1 MSGSSKLAEGKAPF
15 GAFPSGSL
23 SSWLIKLLILGFI
36 DVLGIWAISKSITA
50 QWWPAVFFI
59 GAVLLAMNVV
69 YFQKGALPWKY
80 LLPGLVF
87 LIGFQL
93 FPAGYTFFISFT
105 NYGTG
110 HIISQDKAVGAIV
123 SQNVRPVEG
132 AQSFD
137 VRPIESGGEVAM
149 LITDPETGEAFVGT
163 STSLE
168 PAPGATFEGDTAVS
182 ADGYTTLLLGDL
194 ASDPALDEQWRA
206 LAVPFDAD
214 QGFYIQ
220 QSSPTRGSLVVSS
233 LAYDPEADTFTD
245 VESGKVFSPNTDV
258 GLYTT
263 DAFDPDAKAG
273 SPPSSE
279 KSSENAGEFLTPGWS
294 VFVGLEQYTQIVTDE
309 SVRSNFFPIL
319 LWSFAF
325 AIGTVLMQF
334 ALGLLMAMVFQEKRM
349 RGQKIYRAILIIPY
363 ALPIFMTALVWK
375 GMLNRDF
382 GIINQILGQEIWWLG
397 DPWLAKLSLLVVNLW
412 IGYSYFFIVV
422 TGALTAIP
430 GDLKEA
436 AFVDGAS
443 GFKAFRTVVLPL
455 LMVAVSP
462 LLIASFSFNFNNF
475 TLVDLLTGGGPF
487 PSSPI
492 DGGQTDLLI
501 TYTYR
506 LAFGTSEQ
514 FLAFASAI
522 SMLIFLIVAGFS
534 AFGFRLTKRLEE
546 IKV

>member
-1 MSGSSKLAEGKAPF
+1 VSGQSFAEGKTPF
-15 GAFPSGSL
+15 GVFPSGSL
-23 SSWLIKLLILGFI
+23 SVWVLKLFVLGLI
-36 DVLGIWAISKSITA
+36 DVLGIWAIIKAYDAS
-50 QWWPAVFFI
+50 WWPAVIFI
-59 GAVLLAMNVV
+59 GAVLLALNVV

-80 LLPGLVF
+80 LLPGLIF
-87 LIGFQL
+87 LVAFQL
-93 FPAGYTFFISFT
+93 YPAGYTFFISFT

-110 HIISQDKAVGAIV
+110 HLIQQEQATAAIISQ
-123 SQNVRPVEG
+123 NTRPVEG
-132 AQSFD
+132 SPSVN
-137 VRPIESGGEVAM
+137 VRPIESGGEVSM
-149 LITDPETGEAFVGT
+149 LITDPETGEAFIGT
-163 STSLE
+163 ATSLDA
-168 PAPGATFEGDTAVS
+168 APDATFEGDTATGV
-182 ADGYTTLLLGDL
+182 DGYNTLNLGQL
-194 ASDPALDEQWRA
+194 ASDPQLDQQWRE
-206 LAVPFDAD
+206 LAVPFDPD

-220 QSSPTRGSLVVSS
+220 ASSPTRGSIVVSD
-233 LAYDPEADTFTD
+233 LAYDPDEDTFTN
-245 VESGKVFSPNTDV
+245 VSTEQVFFANGDV

-263 DAFDPDAKAG
+263 DQFDPDISSG

-279 KSSENAGEFLTPGWS
+279 KAAENQGEFLTPGWPVNVGFDNYTR
-294 VFVGLEQYTQIVTDE
+294 VFTDPG
-309 SVRSNFFPIL
+309 VRSNFLPIL
-319 LWSFAF
+319 IWSFAF

-334 ALGLLMAMVFQEKRM
+334 ALGLLMAVIFQERRM
-349 RGQKIYRAILIIPY
+349 HGQKIYRAILIIPY

-397 DPWLAKLSLLVVNLW
+397 DPWLARLSLLVVNLW

-430 GDLKEA
+430 ADLKEA

-462 LLIASFSFNFNNF
+462 LLIASFSFNFNNY

-487 PSSPI
+487 PGSPI

-514 FLAFASAI
+514 FLAFASAL
-522 SMLIFLIVAGFS
+522 SMLIFIIVGGVS
-534 AFGFRLTKRLEE
+534 AYGFRLTKRLEE
-546 IKV
+546 IKA

>member
-1 MSGSSKLAEGKAPF
+1 MSGGSSFAEGKSPF
-15 GAFPSGSL
+15 GGFPSGSVSVWVL
-23 SSWLIKLLILGFI
+23 KLVVLGLI
-36 DVLGIWAISKSITA
+36 DVLGIWAVLKA
-50 QWWPAVFFI
+50 YDADWWPAAIFI
-59 GAVLLAMNVV
+59 AVVVIALNIV

-87 LIGFQL
+87 LVAFQL
-93 FPAGYTFFISFT
+93 YPAGYTLFISFT

-110 HIISQDKAVGAIV
+110 HIISQDRAVAAIV
-123 SQNVRPVEG
+123 SQNTRPVED
-132 AQSFD
+132 SPSVN
-137 VRPIESGGEVAM
+137 VRPIESGGEIAM
-149 LITDPETGEAFVGT
+149 LITDPESGAALVGT
-163 STSLE
+163 PTSLD
-168 PAPGATFEGDTAVS
+168 PAENATFEGDVAVEV
-182 ADGYTTLLLGDL
+182 DGYQTLSLGEL
-194 ASDPALDEQWRA
+194 ASNADLEAQWQE
-206 LAVPFDAD
+206 LAVPIDPE
-214 QGFYIQ
+214 QGFYVQ
-220 QSSPTRGSLVVSS
+220 ASSPTRGSIVESD
-233 LAYDPEADTFTD
+233 LAYDPEADEFTNVATGD
-245 VESGKVFSPNTDV
+245 VFFANSDV

-263 DAFDPDAKAG
+263 DAFDPDVRSG

-279 KSSENAGEFLTPGWS
+279 KAPQNAGEFLTPGWPVNVGFDNYTR
-294 VFVGLEQYTQIVTDE
+294 VFTDE
-309 SVRSNFFPIL
+309 GVRQNFVPIL

-334 ALGLLMAMVFQEKRM
+334 AFGLLMAMIFQERRM
-349 RGQKIYRAILIIPY
+349 RGQKIYRALLIVPY

-382 GIINQILGQEIWWLG
+382 GIINQILGQDIWWLG
-397 DPWLAKLSLLVVNLW
+397 DPWLARLSLLVVNLW

-430 GDLKEA
+430 GDLREA

-462 LLIASFSFNFNNF
+462 LLIASFSFNFNNY

-487 PSSPI
+487 PGSPI

-514 FLAFASAI
+514 FLAFASAL
-522 SMLIFLIVAGFS
+522 SMLIFIIVGGVS
-534 AFGFRLTKRLEE
+534 AYGFRLTKRLEE
-546 IKV
+546 IQG